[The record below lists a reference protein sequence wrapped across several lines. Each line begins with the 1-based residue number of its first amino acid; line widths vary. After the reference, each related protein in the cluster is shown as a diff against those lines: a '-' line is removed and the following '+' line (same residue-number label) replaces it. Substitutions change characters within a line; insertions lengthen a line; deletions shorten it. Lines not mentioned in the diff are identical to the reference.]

1 MSIQPPKIDKRTYEE
16 IVEQTVK
23 LVQAHT
29 ADPQESVENKAEFLR
44 DRILVE
50 DIKDTNGNIIKA
62 GTLIDPQLA
71 DAIAKVKDL
80 TQINV
85 KVKCGWLIPQKPDAG
100 LALIRIF
107 GRMAATVSDRLN
119 RVPEKNFLAFLD
131 LLGTQILPPQPARV
145 PLTFS
150 LASGVPEN
158 TTALVPAYTQISAP
172 PAEGEEEEIVFET
185 ESDVL
190 ITPVQLQAVFVR
202 NLEADTYSECL
213 RHGFAERILQA
224 TDANDDF
231 FAFEADTPI
240 EHSFYLASEF
250 FTLPAPKTVT
260 LTVQSSNAEDWNKLS
275 LDWSYWDGIDWRSLL
290 SKTSTNPVIISNFPA
305 ITHHT
310 IDGLNAPWLRI
321 KLLSSLAA
329 SPQINSI
336 TATVNIERNN
346 LAPERCFFNTI
357 PIDLSKD
364 FYPFGEQPRF
374 NDTFYIASQAM
385 SLKNAKVTV
394 TVTLSENLP
403 INPNGGDV
411 EVFWEAW
418 NGSSWERLEP
428 TAKNF
433 NGQTITDLKLSPI
446 KFTTSGKVEFKLSQ
460 PRPQISVNGETNYW
474 LRIRII
480 KGNYGSG
487 TALGQLVT
495 LTYLSEQAK
504 DTDTLTVQNVRGFM
518 LGDSVSIVSGNN
530 SQTGFIKNINLAD
543 KKLILANKINQEF
556 PAGVT
561 VMLNSSASFAPP
573 SVRSLKIDY
582 NYEESEE
589 FSNST
594 FVTYN
599 NFTYVKQVIQNNIGF
614 SPFTRLTDTRRYLYL
629 GFDRPFP
636 NRAIALY
643 FQVESPTAKELSTAT
658 TNAAKPSLVW
668 EYFNGNIWTKLS
680 VIDETAAFSD
690 RGLIKFIGPSDFTAT
705 QEFNQ
710 TLYWLRVCR
719 EKGELRVQPRLRRI
733 LTNTIWAS
741 QTTTQQ
747 NEILGFSNGN
757 PNQIFRTVKLPILP
771 GQQLEIQEQK
781 IPSLEEQIAIEK
793 LEGKDA
799 ITIIRDEKGDVETVW
814 LRWHEVSD
822 FYQSGMRD
830 RHYTVN
836 HLTGEIKFGDGQQGM
851 IPPQGR
857 NNIRMARYKTDGGT
871 KGNKPAQTI
880 TQLKTSIPFINS
892 VTNLEPAG
900 GGADREAIERVKER
914 GPKFIR
920 HRNRAVTAQDFEDLA
935 YEASPDVARAKA
947 IAPVFDPLADDSW
960 LETNRDITKNPS
972 EIHLKPDINPGQVT
986 LLIVPK
992 SSARQPVPSLALIE
1006 CVETYIRARCHPS
1019 INLILTAPDWHEVS
1033 VTAVV
1038 VPVSLD
1044 VADAVREAVIKR
1056 LQEFLHPLTGGKQ
1069 GQGWAFGRQPQMS
1082 DLYAVIERVPGVDH
1096 IHELTELKVEPL
1108 FPKLERKLL
1117 PPKQLIYSG
1126 SHNITLQEE

>member
-1 MSIQPPKIDKRTYEE
+1 MSIHPPKIDQRTYEE

-23 LVQAHT
+23 LVQYYT
-29 ADPQESVENKAEFLR
+29 AQESSELVDNKAEFLR
-44 DRILVE
+44 DRILAE
-50 DIKDTNGNIIKA
+50 DITNTEGNIIKS
-62 GTLIDPQLA
+62 GTLIDVTIA
-71 DAIAKVKDL
+71 DAIAKVKGL
-80 TQINV
+80 EKINV
-85 KVKCGWLIPQKPDAG
+85 KLKGWWKPDKPDAG

-119 RVPEKNFLAFLD
+119 RVPEKNFLVFLD

-150 LASGVPEN
+150 LASGLPEN

-172 PAEGEEEEIVFET
+172 PTEGEEEEVVFET

-190 ITPVQLQAVFVR
+190 ITSVQLQAVFVR
-202 NLEADTYSECL
+202 NLETDKYSD
-213 RHGFAERILQA
+213 RTLQA
-224 TDANDDF
+224 TGGNDAF
-231 FAFEADTPI
+231 FAFEADTAI
-240 EHSFYLASEF
+240 EHSFYLASEL

-260 LTVQSSNAEDWNKLS
+260 LTVQSSNAQDGNNLS
-275 LDWSYWDGIDWRSLL
+275 LDWSYWDGNDWQLL
-290 SKTSTNPVIISNFPA
+290 SPTSRNPDIISKFPA
-305 ITHHT
+305 ITHYT
-310 IDGLNAPWLRI
+310 IDGLNAPWLRA
-321 KLLSSLAA
+321 KLPSSFNA

-385 SLKNAKVTV
+385 SLKNATVTV
-394 TVTLSENLP
+394 TVTLSKNLP

-411 EVFWEAW
+411 EVVWEAW
-418 NGSSWERLEP
+418 NGTSWEPLQL

-433 NGQTITDLKLSPI
+433 DEQQITDLKLSPI
-446 KFTTSGKVEFKLSQ
+446 KFTASGKVEFKLSETQ
-460 PRPQISVNGETNYW
+460 SQISVNGETNYW
-474 LRIRII
+474 LRIRIV

-495 LTYLSEQAK
+495 LTYLSEKAK
-504 DTDTLTVQNVRGFM
+504 DTDTLNVKNVRGFM
-518 LGDSVSIVSGNN
+518 LGDTVSIITDNI
-530 SQTGFIKNINLAD
+530 SQIGSIKDINLAE
-543 KKLILANKINQEF
+543 KKLILTKNIDQSLEI
-556 PAGVT
+556 GTT
-561 VMLNSSASFAPP
+561 VILNSTASFAPP
-573 SVRSLKIDY
+573 SVLSLKLDY
-582 NYEESEE
+582 TYEI
-589 FSNST
+589 SNNISNFT

-599 NFTYVKQVIQNNIGF
+599 NFKYVKQVIQNNIGF
-614 SPFTRLTDTRRYLYL
+614 SPFTSLTDTKRYLYL

-643 FQVESPTAKELSTAT
+643 FQVESPTAQELATAT
-658 TNAAKPSLVW
+658 TNAEKPSLVW
-668 EYFNGNIWTKLS
+668 EYFNGKIWTKLS
-680 VIDETAAFSD
+680 VIDETAALRE
-690 RGLIKFIGPSDFTAT
+690 RGLIKFIGPSDLTAT

-710 TLYWLRVCR
+710 TLYWLRVCW
-719 EKGELRVQPRLRRI
+719 EKGHFRVQPRLRRI

-741 QTTTQQ
+741 QTTTLQ
-747 NEILGFSNGN
+747 NEILGFSDGN
-757 PNQIFRTVKLPILP
+757 PNQIFRTLKSPILP
-771 GQQLEIQEQK
+771 GQQLEFQEQK
-781 IPSLEEQIAIEK
+781 IPSSEEQIAIKK
-793 LEGKDA
+793 LEGKGA
-799 ITIIRDEKGDVETVW
+799 ISIIRDEKGDVETVW
-814 LRWHEVSD
+814 VRWHEVSD

-830 RHYTVN
+830 RHYTIN
-836 HLTGEIKFGDGQQGM
+836 RLTGEIKFGDGQQGM
-851 IPPQGR
+851 IPPLGR
-857 NNIRMARYKTDGGT
+857 NNIRMTRYKTDGGV

-900 GGADREAIERVKER
+900 SGADREPIERVKER

-935 YEASPDVARAKA
+935 YEASPDVARAKV
-947 IAPVFDPLADDSW
+947 IAPIFDPLADDSW
-960 LETNRDITKNPS
+960 LETNRYLTKNSS

-1006 CVETYIRARCHPS
+1006 RVETYIRARCHPT
-1019 INLILTAPDWHEVS
+1019 INLIVTAPDWQQVS

-1038 VPVSLD
+1038 VPVSPD
-1044 VADAVREAVIKR
+1044 VADAVTEAVIKR
-1056 LQEFLHPLTGGKQ
+1056 LEEFLHPLTGGKQ

-1082 DLYAVIERVPGVDH
+1082 DLYAVIEGVPGVDH

-1108 FPKLERKLL
+1108 S
-1117 PPKQLIYSG
+1117 PKQLVYSS
-1126 SHNITLQEE
+1126 SHTITLLEE